1 MRFKTYSV
9 LIAAALAFSSC
20 GKEFLEEKRDAR
32 ELIVRNIND
41 YQAVLDNQTIVNTF
55 SSVSLALMSAGEF
68 TLPDNVLTTWKVN
81 MPYEINGYLWEKDI
95 FNALESTDWNNSW
108 QRVMLANLALD
119 VQKLTPANATEQA
132 FLNNT
137 KGSAHFIRA
146 FSFYQLA
153 QLFIKPYDEATAT
166 TDIGLPLR
174 TDYDVTVK
182 YPQSTVAETYKFIIK
197 DLEDAMPLLP
207 ATALNVNRPSKAA
220 AATLLA
226 RVYMQMGNWDKVL
239 EYANQALTIKSTLA
253 DFKAPGSWLT
263 ATQFVADFGKTY
275 PEMIWYSQIHKPSS
289 TYTGMAASAD
299 VLSLYEGDDL
309 RRTIFFTKLPTD
321 SSFKGSLGGLYTIF
335 AGYTT
340 SEVYLI
346 RAEAYARKGQAD
358 LAMADVNELRRN
370 RFPAGTPALTITD
383 ANDALKYIIDE
394 RRRELYM
401 RGTRWEDL
409 RRLNKEPQFA
419 TTLTH
424 TYQGKT
430 YELKP
435 NTDRYVMPLPDN
447 EIQINNYP
455 QNPR

>member
-32 ELIVRNIND
+32 ELIIRNIND

-95 FNALESTDWNNSW
+95 FNGLESTDWNNSW
-108 QRVMLANLALD
+108 QRIMLANLALD
-119 VQKLTPANATEQA
+119 VQKVTPANATEEATQK
-132 FLNNT
+132 NV

-153 QLFIKPYDEATAT
+153 QLFVKPYDAATAE
-166 TDIGLPLR
+166 TDKGLPLR

-182 YPQSTVAETYKFIIK
+182 YPLSSVAETYKMIIK
-197 DLEDAMPLLP
+197 DLEEAMPLLP

-239 EYANQALTIKSTLA
+239 EYANQALSIKSTLA
-253 DFKAPGSWLT
+253 NFNNPPYLT
-263 ATQFVADFGKTY
+263 QTGFVADFGKTY

-289 TYTGMAASAD
+289 TYTGMAAAAE
-299 VLSLYEGDDL
+299 VLSLYEATDL
-309 RRTIFFTKLPTD
+309 RRTVFFTKLPTD
-321 SSFKGSLGGLYTIF
+321 SSFKGSLGGLYTMF

-340 SEVYLI
+340 SELYLV
-346 RAEAYARKGQAD
+346 RAEAYARKGQPD

-370 RFPAGTPALTITD
+370 RFPTGTPDLTITD
-383 ANDALKYIIDE
+383 ANDVLKYIIDE

-424 TYQGKT
+424 TYQGRT
-430 YELKP
+430 YELRP
-435 NTDRYVMPLPDN
+435 GADRYVMPLPDN

>member
-81 MPYEINGYLWEKDI
+81 MPYEINGYLWERDI
-95 FNALESTDWNNSW
+95 FNSLESTDWNNSW
-108 QRVMLANLALD
+108 QRIMLANLALD
-119 VQKLTPANATEQA
+119 VQKVTPANATEQTA
-132 FLNNT
+132 WNNV

-153 QLFIKPYDEATAT
+153 QLFTKPYNAETAAS
-166 TDIGLPLR
+166 DLGLPLR
-174 TDYDVTVK
+174 TDYDVKVK
-182 YPQSTVAETYKFIIK
+182 YPRSSVAETYKMIIS
-197 DLEDAMPLLP
+197 DLEAAMPLLP

-253 DFKAPGSWLT
+253 NFNNPPYLT
-263 ATQFVADFGKTY
+263 QSGFVADFGKTY

-289 TYTGMAASAD
+289 TYSGMAAAAD
-299 VLSLYEGDDL
+299 VLSLYESDDL
-309 RRTIFFTKLPTD
+309 RRTVFFTKLPTD
-321 SSFKGSLGGLYTIF
+321 SSFKGSLGGLYTMF

-340 SEVYLI
+340 SELYLI
-346 RAEAYARKGQAD
+346 RAEANARKGQAD
-358 LAMADVNELRRN
+358 LAMADVNELRKN

-419 TTLTH
+419 TTLTR
-424 TYQGKT
+424 TYLGNT
-430 YELKP
+430 YELTP
-435 NTDRYVMPLPDN
+435 NSNRYVMPLPDN